1 MEGQPTVRPE
11 TTQMIIHRSECG
23 EWRWPYLISWCVFC
37 FGISWNVNRR
47 ASSAGRYLA
56 WNEEWGV
63 RAGQLKKSR
72 LKITCRPNSKARL
85 LNKRWKFLS
94 TAAHIPRACPHTLPP
109 PPPQAHSA
117 SSTCTKGEPLG
128 KENTH
133 VIQQARHSC
142 ITQGTKGQASG
153 RQQAF
158 LAARAWRGGEEK
170 Q

>member
-1 MEGQPTVRPE
+1 M
-11 TTQMIIHRSECG
+11 
-23 EWRWPYLISWCVFC
+23 
-37 FGISWNVNRR
+37 NRR